1 MTSKSKGIFLWIY
14 FMRPD
19 FEVRLQSHIKYWVWI
34 STTTLLYKLSPIFS
48 SFDLDLDLM
57 TSNIK
62 REILLFYVTIL
73 SSKVVIWYYVLRLN
87 PKITFLYKIW
97 YIWSSFDLDLRPSDS
112 KHRKGS
118 SFHVCPY
125 IQVSFQSYNI
135 ALS

>member
-34 STTTLLYKLSPIFS
+34 PKPLSCTNYGLFLS
-48 SFDLDLDLM
+48 SFDLDLDLDLV

-62 REILLFYVTIL
+62 REILLFSVTIL

-118 SFHVCPY
+118 SFISCLPIY
-125 IQVSFQSYNI
+125 SSIVSI
-135 ALS
+135 I